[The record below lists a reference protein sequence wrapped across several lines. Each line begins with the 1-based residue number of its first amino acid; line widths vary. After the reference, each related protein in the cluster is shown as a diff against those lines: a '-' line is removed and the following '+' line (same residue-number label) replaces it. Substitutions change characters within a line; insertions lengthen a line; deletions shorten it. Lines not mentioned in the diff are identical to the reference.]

1 MAFYPQL
8 QKRRSIRLPGFDYTQ
23 TGLYFITICVQDRKC
38 LFGEITNGPD
48 EFDGGLGMQDRA
60 PTRGAPTLILN
71 DAGYMVEQEWLILP
85 QRFPGIKLHEYII
98 MPNHFHGIIE
108 TVGAPLVGALSRI
121 PDNIPTNHSG
131 QIIPSK
137 HIGQII
143 GAFKSYTTNAYIK
156 GVKTQN
162 WPEFEKR
169 LWQRNYWEHIIRTPE
184 AYQNISNYIIHNPET
199 WQTDSLQS
207 EIPKAA

>member
-1 MAFYPQL
+1 
-8 QKRRSIRLPGFDYTQ
+8 
-23 TGLYFITICVQDRKC
+23 
-38 LFGEITNGPD
+38 
-48 EFDGGLGMQDRA
+48 
-60 PTRGAPTLILN
+60 
-71 DAGYMVEQEWLILP
+71 MVEQEWLILT

-108 TVGAPLVGALSRI
+108 TVGAPLVGAQSRD
-121 PDNIPTNHSG
+121 PEPAFFQNQSKGTPNM
-131 QIIPSK
+131 PSK